1 VRKTVADHG
10 GGSIVVVRLMNPVGR
25 RPGDRRRS
33 FRAPVSMAVRCR
45 AAGDDRR
52 HEQQTVRAID
62 LSRGGIR
69 IDAPGWVQRDDVLE
83 VDVGP
88 LALQGV
94 VVGLSRGDRDDTRQA
109 HVVFVGLTPRLLRQ
123 LDRLVSH
130 NYVPA

>member
-1 VRKTVADHG
+1 VPLVRA
-10 GGSIVVVRLMNPVGR
+10 INPVGR
-25 RPGDRRRS
+25 RTDDRRRH

-45 AAGDDRR
+45 AARDERR
-52 HEQQTVRAID
+52 QEPQTVRAVDI
-62 LSRGGIR
+62 SRGGIR
-69 IDAPGWVQRDDVLE
+69 IDAPAWVQRDDVLE

-88 LALQGV
+88 LALEGV

-130 NYVPA
+130 RYVPA